1 MTDKLRSAEI
11 RIGSRKYPVKLNQ
24 AELDQLHIIE
34 KEINETLSGYQ
45 LKYKNL
51 DEQDRISMALV
62 AAAFDLFHQKER
74 QTGSK
79 VVDKIGQIQ
88 DMLDTLT

>member
-11 RIGSRKYPVKLNQ
+11 RIGSRKYPIKLSE

-34 KEINETLSGYQ
+34 KEINDTLSSYQ
-45 LKYKNL
+45 LQYKNL

-62 AAAFDLFHQKER
+62 ASAFNLFHQKEKL
-74 QTGSK
+74 TGSK
-79 VVDKIGQIQ
+79 VTEKIGQIQ
-88 DMLDTLT
+88 NMLNKLA